1 MTGSYLNET
10 DGSRMTKFDVLTVGN
25 AIVDIIARCEE
36 NFITDNGIIKGAMNL
51 IDAERAELLYSRM
64 GPALEA
70 SGGSAGNTAA
80 GIASFGG
87 KAAYF
92 GKVSNDQLGE
102 IFTHDIQAQGVHF
115 KTKPLEGFPP
125 TARSMIFV
133 TEDGERSMNTYL
145 GACVELG
152 PEDVEADVV
161 AEAKVTYFEGY
172 LWDPPRAKDAIREC
186 ARIAHEHK
194 REMSMTLSDSFCV
207 HRYRGE
213 FLDLMRSGTVD
224 IVFANR
230 AEALALYETD
240 DFDHALTKIGED
252 CKLAAVTMSE
262 EGSIIVTGGERIK
275 VDAIEVKR
283 IMDTTGAGDLYA
295 AGFLYGYT
303 NGRSLADCG
312 RLGSLA
318 AGIVIE
324 QVGPR
329 PMLSLATAAREVG
342 LI

>member
-1 MTGSYLNET
+1 
-10 DGSRMTKFDVLTVGN
+10 MTKFDVLTVGN
-25 AIVDIIARCEE
+25 AIVDIIARCDET
-36 NFITDNGIIKGAMNL
+36 FITDNGIIKGAMNL

-70 SGGSAGNTAA
+70 SGGSAGNTAS
-80 GIASFGG
+80 GVASFGG

-92 GKVSNDQLGE
+92 GKVAGDQLGD
-102 IFTHDIQAQGVHF
+102 IFIHDIRAQGVHF
-115 KTKPLEGFPP
+115 ETKPLAGPPP

-133 TEDGERSMNTYL
+133 TPDGERSMNTYL

-152 PEDVEADVV
+152 PEDVEEQVV
-161 AEAKVTYFEGY
+161 ADAKVTYFEGY
-172 LWDPPRAKDAIREC
+172 LWDPPRAKDAIRAC
-186 ARIAHEHK
+186 ARIAHAHG

-224 IVFANR
+224 IVFANK
-230 AEALALYETD
+230 AEALALYETE
-240 DFDHALTKIGED
+240 DFEEALTKISQD
-252 CKLAAVTMSE
+252 CRLAAVTMSE
-262 EGSIIVTGGERIK
+262 EGSVILSKGERSK
-275 VDAIEVKR
+275 VEAISIPSVV
-283 IMDTTGAGDLYA
+283 DTTGAGDLYA

-303 NGRSLADCG
+303 AGRTLADCG

-318 AGIVIE
+318 AGLVIQ

-329 PMLSLATAAREVG
+329 PLQSLAAEAKKSG